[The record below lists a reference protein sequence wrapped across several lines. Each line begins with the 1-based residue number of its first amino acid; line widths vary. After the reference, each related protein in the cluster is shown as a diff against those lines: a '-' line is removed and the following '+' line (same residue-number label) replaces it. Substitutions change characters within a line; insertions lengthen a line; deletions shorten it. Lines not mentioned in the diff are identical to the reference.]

1 MSHIIIKLMFYIILA
16 NYFENEKKL
25 EKKNLTN

>member
-1 MSHIIIKLMFYIILA
+1 MLPHPLTKLEMQ

-25 EKKNLTN
+25 SGVSSRDTY